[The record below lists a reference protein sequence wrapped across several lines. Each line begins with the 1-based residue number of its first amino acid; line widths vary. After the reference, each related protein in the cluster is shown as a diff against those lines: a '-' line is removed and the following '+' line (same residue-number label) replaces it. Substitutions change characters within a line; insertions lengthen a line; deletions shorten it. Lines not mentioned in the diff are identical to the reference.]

1 MALVLADRVRETTT
15 VTGTGTATLLGA
27 VSGYQSFAAVGNA
40 NTTYYVIANQSASE
54 WEVGIGT
61 YTSSGTTLSRT
72 TVLSSSN
79 GGSLVNFS
87 AGTKDVFVDYPASK
101 AVYEDASGNIDS
113 YPITNGTINGT
124 TVGATTASTGRFTT
138 VQSTVATGTAPFTV
152 ASTTPVSNLSIGG
165 NAGTVTNG
173 VYTTDTGTVTN
184 AMLAGSIANNK
195 LVNSSI
201 TFGSTAQALGTTV
214 SGLSGVTLDN
224 GVIGATTPAAGTFT
238 TLTSTGNITYFG
250 GVSGSDVVR
259 IYKDNTVSGT
269 TASFTAPAFS
279 FIAPQSGFG
288 ASIFNVGLNSR
299 ITTNGTDGIY
309 LTTGGSLGFAG
320 VVQSK
325 FAHTASAVNYVQ
337 VTGAATGGH
346 PTISS
351 QGSDSNARLILNA
364 KGTSSG
370 IDLLMN
376 NTRQV
381 FIGTN
386 GSAVNYLQL
395 GGTAAGVSPSVSVL
409 GSDTDIDLNLTPK
422 GAGNVRFGTYTA
434 SALLAV
440 AGYITIKDSGGTTR
454 RLLVG

>member
-1 MALVLADRVRETTT
+1 
-15 VTGTGTATLLGA
+15 
-27 VSGYQSFAAVGNA
+27 
-40 NTTYYVIANQSASE
+40 
-54 WEVGIGT
+54 
-61 YTSSGTTLSRT
+61 
-72 TVLSSSN
+72 
-79 GGSLVNFS
+79 
-87 AGTKDVFVDYPASK
+87 
-101 AVYEDASGNIDS
+101 
-113 YPITNGTINGT
+113 
-124 TVGATTASTGRFTT
+124 
-138 VQSTVATGTAPFTV
+138 
-152 ASTTPVSNLSIGG
+152 
-165 NAGTVTNG
+165 
-173 VYTTDTGTVTN
+173 
-184 AMLAGSIANNK
+184 MLAGSIANNK